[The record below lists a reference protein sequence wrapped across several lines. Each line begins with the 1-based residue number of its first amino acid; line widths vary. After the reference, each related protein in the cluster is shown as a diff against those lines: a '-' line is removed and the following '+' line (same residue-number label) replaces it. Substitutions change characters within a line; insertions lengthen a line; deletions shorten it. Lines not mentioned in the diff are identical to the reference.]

1 MNAVFVLA
9 LSTTV
14 TQAAF
19 SATPSARLQQ
29 FQAPGSS
36 APVLTSAAVLP
47 GYDFHW
53 ILDTVNR
60 KITVALVAPTKGWVG
75 LGLGEAGGM
84 RGADIMVGTVDDST
98 GSAQVRDYHATGSKL
113 PVEDSCQDWSIHYG
127 EQADGKTMIVAS
139 RAFTTGDSNDRPL
152 ITTGLRKQS
161 LLFAYGSCD
170 TLASCPHSLAT
181 GHKKKM
187 FIDLATGDGADMS
200 HFTARLAATSGYSF
214 VDLHFNNASY
224 NANIQGISKPQY
236 KQPDAGGKEI
246 LDAST
251 RTMYWEYCFARSEHP
266 EWSAHDAKS
275 LVGFNGILD
284 TSATR
289 DDLVHHSV
297 LYAFTGDDCGGKETI
312 IWVGG
317 NGFFEELPADVG
329 MSFNRFKSF
338 RIQVH
343 YDNPNLEANLKDNSG
358 VRMWLDSGARLH
370 EAGTIQLGDP
380 GVKMTKEANLE
391 IPPGKSYWEFKCP
404 STITQ
409 HWHEITVFGQIL
421 HMHENGDQMYLEIKD
436 SSGVVRRPNA
446 VEYFDFGWQ
455 DPTLNQPFQI
465 KPGDELTTRCY
476 YNNKNSGNVKFGLGS
491 DEEMCIDFIFYY
503 PYNSSNANLRATQYC
518 GALNLGGSFQKNATV
533 NDNGIALFGVNPTDP
548 NCSGGASTQFQATA
562 APTKTT
568 GVPTTSTTATPTTA
582 APVVVPAAAPTHK
595 TTFKSGLG
603 GFTRKSFNAA
613 AQDAYKKVL
622 GSRLAVSPENIVI
635 SGIVDATARRRLAA
649 SGVTFDVTVSTA
661 STAKAND
668 VAAKASSELTG
679 SATPAFKSDLK
690 AAMVAASGVT
700 FDDSAFDTF
709 DVSSVTGQAVVTEVP
724 AVSTGGSDTNTGV
737 IVGVACGSFVALIGL
752 ALFAKKYKAKQQKV
766 EDVVAPASPKDGI
779 QQVL

>member
-170 TLASCPHSLAT
+170 TLASCPHSLAS

-187 FIDLATGDGADMS
+187 FIDLTTGEGADMS
-200 HFTARLAATSGYSF
+200 HFTARLAATPGYSF

-224 NANIQGISKPQY
+224 NANIQGNKNTVY
-236 KQPDAGGKEI
+236 KQPEKTGGKEI
-246 LDAST
+246 LLANQ
-251 RTMYWEYCFARSEHP
+251 RTMYWEYCFPRSEHP

-284 TSATR
+284 TNATR

-297 LYAFTGDDCGGKETI
+297 LYAFTGDDCAPGGESI

-317 NGFFEELPADVG
+317 NSFYEELPADVG
-329 MSFNRFKSF
+329 MSFSRFKSF

-343 YDNPNLEANLKDNSG
+343 YDNPFQESNLKDNSG
-358 VRMWLDSGARLH
+358 VRVWLDSGARLH

-380 GVKMTKEANLE
+380 QVRMSREVGHE

-404 STITQ
+404 STATQ
-409 HWHEITVFGQIL
+409 NWHEITVFGQIL
-421 HMHENGDQMYLEIKD
+421 HMHENGDQMYLEIKN
-436 SSGVVRRPNA
+436 SSGVVRRPNS

-455 DPTLNQPFQI
+455 DPTLNEPFQI

-476 YNNKNSGNVKFGLGS
+476 YDNKKGTNVKFGLGS

-503 PYNSSNANLRATQYC
+503 PYLESNKGNLTATQYC
-518 GALNLGGSFQKNATV
+518 GDNAGGSFVSTATV

-548 NCSGGASTQFQATA
+548 NCGGGASTQFQTTS
-562 APTKTT
+562 APT
-568 GVPTTSTTATPTTA
+568 TTATPTTT
-582 APVVVPAAAPTHK
+582 AAPTTTATPK
-595 TTFKSGLG
+595 TTGAP
-603 GFTRKSFNAA
+603 TTTAA
-613 AQDAYKKVL
+613 
-622 GSRLAVSPENIVI
+622 P
-635 SGIVDATARRRLAA
+635 T
-649 SGVTFDVTVSTA
+649 TT
-661 STAKAND
+661 
-668 VAAKASSELTG
+668 
-679 SATPAFKSDLK
+679 
-690 AAMVAASGVT
+690 
-700 FDDSAFDTF
+700 
-709 DVSSVTGQAVVTEVP
+709 
-724 AVSTGGSDTNTGV
+724 
-737 IVGVACGSFVALIGL
+737 
-752 ALFAKKYKAKQQKV
+752 
-766 EDVVAPASPKDGI
+766 
-779 QQVL
+779 

>member
-1 MNAVFVLA
+1 
-9 LSTTV
+9 
-14 TQAAF
+14 
-19 SATPSARLQQ
+19 
-29 FQAPGSS
+29 
-36 APVLTSAAVLP
+36 
-47 GYDFHW
+47 
-53 ILDTVNR
+53 
-60 KITVALVAPTKGWVG
+60 
-75 LGLGEAGGM
+75 
-84 RGADIMVGTVDDST
+84 
-98 GSAQVRDYHATGSKL
+98 
-113 PVEDSCQDWSIHYG
+113 
-127 EQADGKTMIVAS
+127 
-139 RAFTTGDSNDRPL
+139 
-152 ITTGLRKQS
+152 
-161 LLFAYGSCD
+161 
-170 TLASCPHSLAT
+170 
-181 GHKKKM
+181 
-187 FIDLATGDGADMS
+187 
-200 HFTARLAATSGYSF
+200 
-214 VDLHFNNASY
+214 
-224 NANIQGISKPQY
+224 
-236 KQPDAGGKEI
+236 
-246 LDAST
+246 
-251 RTMYWEYCFARSEHP
+251 
-266 EWSAHDAKS
+266 
-275 LVGFNGILD
+275 VGFNGILD
-284 TSATR
+284 TNATR

-317 NGFFEELPADVG
+317 NTFYEELPADVG
-329 MSFNRFKSF
+329 MSFSRFKSF

-343 YDNPNLEANLKDNSG
+343 YDNPNYEENLKDNSG

-380 GVKMTKEANLE
+380 AVKMTKEANLE

-476 YNNKNSGNVKFGLGS
+476 YNNKKSSNVKFGLGS

-503 PYNSSNANLRATQYC
+503 PYNESNANLQATQYC
-518 GALNLGGSFQKNATV
+518 GAYAYGSFENNAAMHI
-533 NDNGIALFGVNPTDP
+533 NDNGIALFGVNASDP
-548 NCSGGASTQFQATA
+548 NCSGGASTEFQ
-562 APTKTT
+562 
-568 GVPTTSTTATPTTA
+568 TTA
-582 APVVVPAAAPTHK
+582 APATTTDAPTATTAAPTHK

-603 GFTRKSFNAA
+603 GFTRNSFNAA

-622 GSRLAVSPENIVI
+622 GFRLAVSPETIVI

-661 STAKAND
+661 SAAKAND
-668 VAAKASSELTG
+668 VATKVSSELTG

-700 FDDSAFDTF
+700 FDESAFDTF
-709 DVSSVTGQAVVTEVP
+709 DISSVTGQAVVTEVP